1 MIKKIKLSE
10 LPPSNQIYHR
20 EAKGDKYDW
29 SGLKANLK
37 DGYLSN
43 SFTNEYIRVT
53 KFGDIFNGNHRL
65 TILREMY
72 VEDIEILVDE
82 VGWIDSIVFRF
93 FEFAA
98 DVFRHK
104 SGYGDEIIFKDI
116 KLIDLSDG
124 KSLRNL
130 NYIKRKNPSTLY
142 YSEWDEL
149 TKSLYEKGYDGS
161 DNTCIE
167 IDQHNNILD
176 GYKRAH
182 LLIRKYGNN
191 LKIRVKVKQKLYKKR
206 INVKMFILLFIIT
219 LILTL
224 ILISIL
230 N

>member
-10 LPPSNQIYHR
+10 LPPSNQICYR

-29 SGLKANLK
+29 SGLRANLK

-43 SFTNEYIRVT
+43 SFTNEYIQVT
-53 KFGDIFNGNHRL
+53 KFGDIFNGNHRV
-65 TILREMY
+65 TVLREMY
-72 VEDIEILVDE
+72 DEDIEILVDE
-82 VGWIDSIVFRF
+82 VGWIDSIVFYF
-93 FEFAA
+93 FGFLA
-98 DVFRHK
+98 DIFRYK
-104 SGYGDEIIFKDI
+104 SGYGDEITFKDI
-116 KLIDLSDG
+116 RLSDF
-124 KSLRNL
+124 SDSQYLRNL
-130 NYIKRKNPSTLY
+130 NYIKRKNPSNLY
-142 YSEWDEL
+142 YSKWDEL
-149 TKSLYEKGYDGS
+149 TKSLYEKGYDNS

>member
-1 MIKKIKLSE
+1 
-10 LPPSNQIYHR
+10 
-20 EAKGDKYDW
+20 
-29 SGLKANLK
+29 
-37 DGYLSN
+37 
-43 SFTNEYIRVT
+43 
-53 KFGDIFNGNHRL
+53 
-65 TILREMY
+65 
-72 VEDIEILVDE
+72 VDE